1 LRVRTYHGVVTK
13 AESADSSWSDFVQ
26 KQMDDRGMSTGE
38 LTEKTGFDRSRLTA
52 WRKGERPSL
61 DTARVVAKA
70 FGMSPL
76 EVMVAAKLITAEEA
90 ELRGVSTP
98 DPGDLTDQQL
108 LAELGRRLKR
118 TP

>member
-1 LRVRTYHGVVTK
+1 MVTK

-26 KQMDDRGMSTGE
+26 KHMDDRGMSTGD

-52 WRKGERPSL
+52 WRKGERPTL

-70 FGMSPL
+70 FDMSPL

-90 ELRGVSTP
+90 DLRGISSP
-98 DPGDLTDQQL
+98 DPSALTDQQL
-108 LAELGRRLKR
+108 LAELTRRLKR
-118 TP
+118 TT

>member
-1 LRVRTYHGVVTK
+1 LRARTYHVGVTK

-38 LTEKTGFDRSRLTA
+38 LTDKTGFDRSRLTA
-52 WRKGERPSL
+52 WRKGERPNL

-90 ELRGVSTP
+90 ELKGVSSP
-98 DPGDLTDQQL
+98 DPGALTDQQL
-108 LAELGRRLKR
+108 VAELGRRLKNR
-118 TP
+118 S